1 MGNPLHVL
9 LVEDREDDAL
19 LIARTLMRGG
29 FEMTY
34 RRVETADAM
43 RAALQE
49 EHWDIVISDYSM
61 PAFSGLK
68 ALRVLKELEIDLP
81 FVLVSGTIGEDVA
94 VDAMKSGSHDYVMK
108 DNLARLVPAVQRE
121 LQEARV
127 RRARRRA
134 EEQLRKLS
142 RAVEQ
147 SPVGVLITD
156 AEGNIEYV
164 NPRFEE
170 MTGYTAEE
178 VLGKPISLLRSTAAS
193 VHLSDKM
200 WDAILTDHE
209 WRGELENV
217 RKSGESYWTSV
228 SISPVQ
234 DQEGLITHYV
244 AIQEDITNRKRVEEE
259 RIQLVERMQRQ
270 HAVLVQLTTH
280 TAIAEGDLG
289 ESLRVIAESAVNT
302 LDVDSVNIWKF
313 SLDGREMHALEEYQR
328 GKGRLRMKGAIE
340 VVAYSR
346 FLAALRAGRVIA
358 AANVNIDTRTQ
369 ELNADYWL
377 NKRVKAA
384 LEAPIRVHGEVV
396 GVVSHQ
402 HFDSKRAW
410 YPDEITFASQI
421 GDLVAQAFLNTDL
434 RRRADELV
442 TITRVSR
449 EITSVDNLKRVF
461 TSIAKHAADL
471 SQSDAG
477 GVFTFRED
485 GRLCLAAT
493 HGVQQEPVER
503 FNARGVDVGEGVI
516 GLAVEQRKPVQVS
529 DVMEEA
535 ESDFGEIVKQ
545 EEIRAILAVPM
556 LRDSEVIG
564 GIVLWHREPRR
575 FAPHEV
581 DFIQALAQQ
590 CVNAVE
596 NARFFAE
603 EERRAAELARALKQQ
618 QELARLKSEFI
629 QNVSHELRTPMAII
643 RGYIELLES
652 GDLGELQPQQVEPV
666 EIVAR
671 RMRMLSKMVDDIN
684 AILEVESRTPLRKP
698 VDFASL
704 VREMLLDFRV
714 AASEA
719 GLQLSADIPED
730 LPTIIGDPTHL
741 HRVLDNLLG
750 NALKFTPEGGT
761 VAVRLRQQG
770 EALVLEVQ
778 DTGIGIPEDKLDR
791 VLDRFYQVDGS
802 MSRRYGGSGLGL
814 ALVKEIADAHGGSVS
829 IESEPGAGS
838 LFRVRLP
845 LHDRASEAR
854 DERADGMWSS
864 RSLG

>member
-1 MGNPLHVL
+1 MTTPLRVL

-19 LIARTLMRGG
+19 LIARTLKRGG

-34 RRVETADAM
+34 RRVETAAGM
-43 RAALQE
+43 RAALE
-49 EHWDIVISDYSM
+49 EESWDIIISDYSM
-61 PAFSGLK
+61 PAFDGLK

-147 SPVGVLITD
+147 SPVGVIITD
-156 AEGNIEYV
+156 AEGTIEYV

-170 MTGYTAEE
+170 MTGYPAEE
-178 VLGKPISLLRSTAAS
+178 VLGKPVTILRSTAAS
-193 VHLSDKM
+193 AQLSNKM
-200 WDAILTDHE
+200 WDAILANHE
-209 WRGELENV
+209 WRGELENI
-217 RKSGESYWTSV
+217 RKNGESYWSSV
-228 SISPVQ
+228 SVSPVQ
-234 DQEGLITHYV
+234 DQEGLVTHYV
-244 AIQEDITNRKRVEEE
+244 AIQEDITNRKRVEQE

-270 HAVLVQLTTH
+270 HAVLVHLTTH

-302 LDVDSVNIWKF
+302 LDVDFVNIWKF
-313 SLDGREMHALEEYQR
+313 SLDGREMHALEEFQQ
-328 GKGRLRMKGAIE
+328 GKGRLRLKGAIE
-340 VVAYSR
+340 AAAYSR

-358 AANVNIDTRTQ
+358 AANIDIDTRTQ
-369 ELNADYWL
+369 ELSSDYWL
-377 NKRVKAA
+377 NERVKAT

-402 HFDSKRAW
+402 HFDTKRAW
-410 YPDEITFASQI
+410 QPDEITFASQM
-421 GDLVAQAFLNTDL
+421 GDLVAQAFLNADL

-449 EITSVDNLKRVF
+449 EITAVDNLKRVF

-471 SQSDAG
+471 SQSDAS
-477 GVFTFRED
+477 GVFTFRRD
-485 GRLCLAAT
+485 GRLYMAAT
-493 HGVQQEPVER
+493 HGVQQEPVAR
-503 FNARGVDVGEGVI
+503 FNVRGVAVGEGII
-516 GLAVEQRKPVQVS
+516 GQAAELHKPVQVS
-529 DVMEEA
+529 DVVEED
-535 ESDFGEIVKQ
+535 EGDFGKIVAQ

-556 LRDSEVIG
+556 LRNSEVIG

-618 QELARLKSEFI
+618 QDLARLKSEFI

-652 GDLGELQPQQVEPV
+652 GDLGELQEQQVEPV
-666 EIVAR
+666 NIVAR

-684 AILEVESRTPLRKP
+684 AILEVESRAPLRKP
-698 VDFASL
+698 VDFAEL
-704 VREMLLDFRV
+704 VRDMLLDFRV

-719 GLQLSADIPED
+719 ELELSAEIDDD
-730 LPTIIGDPTHL
+730 LPMIMGDPTHL

-750 NALKFTPEGGT
+750 NALKFTPQGGG

-770 EALVLEVQ
+770 EALLLEVE

-814 ALVKEIADAHGGSVS
+814 ALVKEIAEAHGGSVS
-829 IESEPGAGS
+829 VESEPGKGS
-838 LFRVRLP
+838 LFQVRLP
-845 LHDRASEAR
+845 LNNKPQEPR
-854 DERADGMWSS
+854 DELADGMWSS
-864 RSLG
+864 RSLR